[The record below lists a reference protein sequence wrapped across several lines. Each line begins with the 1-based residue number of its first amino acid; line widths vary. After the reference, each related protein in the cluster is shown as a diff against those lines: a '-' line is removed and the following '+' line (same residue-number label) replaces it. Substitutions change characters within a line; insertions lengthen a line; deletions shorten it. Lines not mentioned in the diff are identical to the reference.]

1 MHSLRSKHFRR
12 VCGAKIGVSATLME
26 VAGKGRRQEKETLA
40 RKPHDFEKRPFDT
53 FAVG

>member
-26 VAGKGRRQEKETLA
+26 VVGKGRRREKETLA